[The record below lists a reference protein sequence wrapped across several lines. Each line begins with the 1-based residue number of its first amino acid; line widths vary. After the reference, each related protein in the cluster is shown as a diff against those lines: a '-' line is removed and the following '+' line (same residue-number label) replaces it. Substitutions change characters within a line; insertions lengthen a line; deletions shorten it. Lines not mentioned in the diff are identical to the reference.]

1 MDDVLNDVKEVI
13 EYTKFMA
20 RQSIIVADFI
30 KIKEEQFRNRTLD
43 LLDSQKWCEMEIKFY
58 EDLKWEV

>member
-30 KIKEEQFRNRTLD
+30 KIKEEQLRNRTLD
-43 LLDSQKWCEMEIKFY
+43 LLDSQKWYEMEIKFY